1 MVEFHSFPATVIGPV
16 SPFGND
22 LDDFRDR
29 LFLQPFRSGQGRIR
43 HFVPHAV
50 AAVANGALGK
60 IDAPSLFHHGGGARL
75 FQTFPVHYGGMG
87 GIFRMDMG
95 HFRE

>member
-16 SPFGND
+16 SPSVMILTISATGFS
-22 LDDFRDR
+22 FSH
-29 LFLQPFRSGQGRIR
+29 SGQGRIR